1 MEANGICVT
10 SEASAPDVASTEG
23 PVPDYVPALGI
34 CAFHDI
40 AESEEEPDFV
50 ATTHQH
56 RDTAARPLQYHLDA
70 LARFSDEKIR
80 KSLLPTDEMQAV
92 GEDDDAMDEEEEEV
106 TTPVSPPPPSSPLHL
121 RKMIL
126 SLRQQPP

>member
-1 MEANGICVT
+1 MEANGICVA
-10 SEASAPDVASTEG
+10 SEAFPPDVASTEG

-56 RDTAARPLQYHLDA
+56 WDTTARPLQHHLDA
-70 LARFSDEKIR
+70 LARFSDEEIHEA
-80 KSLLPTDEMQAV
+80 LLPADEMQAV
-92 GEDDDAMDEEEEEV
+92 GEDDDAMDEEEEEDNN
-106 TTPVSPPPPSSPLHL
+106 TSSATAS
-121 RKMIL
+121 I
-126 SLRQQPP
+126 